1 MLALSS
7 VLPRQGE
14 VARRSRDGGGGYDE
28 AHVCGDAPSTTR
40 LWRAVLSR
48 DPTAGERITARAW
61 LERER
66 EADAAGPT

>member
-1 MLALSS
+1 MLALST

-40 LWRAVLSR
+40 LWRAVPLPR
-48 DPTAGERITARAW
+48 CAREDVFA
-61 LERER
+61 
-66 EADAAGPT
+66 